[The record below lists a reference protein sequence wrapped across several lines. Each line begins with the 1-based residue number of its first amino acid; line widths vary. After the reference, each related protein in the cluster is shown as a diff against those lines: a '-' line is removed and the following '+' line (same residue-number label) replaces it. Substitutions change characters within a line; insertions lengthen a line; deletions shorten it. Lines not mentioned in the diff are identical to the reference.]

1 MAFGI
6 SGSTSRS
13 QMVGADVIVT
23 YYTAAAEP
31 MVVDYKLTA
40 QAQVRLMSSRHIIVL
55 QLNPWRLIINLLH
68 RLR

>member
-31 MVVDYKLTA
+31 MAVDYKLTA
-40 QAQVRLMSSRHIIVL
+40 QAQVRLMACEIYS
-55 QLNPWRLIINLLH
+55 
-68 RLR
+68 

>member
-1 MAFGI
+1 MYQLLHLFHYIDADEYMAFGI

-31 MVVDYKLTA
+31 MAVDYKLTA
-40 QAQVRLMSSRHIIVL
+40 QAQVRLMACEIYS
-55 QLNPWRLIINLLH
+55 
-68 RLR
+68 